1 MTTRAAKPKR
11 IHHSDSLDR
20 FVRLKRNYAVRP
32 PGYDEER
39 WSQYKVIA
47 RQQEESEEE
56 KAQEKEKRMIREVEK
71 GVKGLQFSGEEMARI
86 IRSWISEGE

>member
-1 MTTRAAKPKR
+1 MTSRAAKPKN
-11 IHHSDSLDR
+11 INHSESLDR
-20 FVRLKRNYAVRP
+20 FVRLKRNFAVRP

-47 RQQEESEEE
+47 RQQEESEEKTKE
-56 KAQEKEKRMIREVEK
+56 EGKHPIRKAEK

-86 IRSWISEGE
+86 IRSWIAEGE